1 MAEVQQRLMEMEQ
14 CEVEAIVKRR
24 HTTSDKATLLEKGIE
39 IPNPKHF
46 MWTETKHNYEKHIEW
61 MEN

>member
-1 MAEVQQRLMEMEQ
+1 MAEIQRRLMEMEQ
-14 CEVEAIVKRR
+14 HEVEAIVKRR
-24 HTTSDKATLLEKGIE
+24 HAIRDKATLLEKGIE

-46 MWTETKHNYEKHIEW
+46 MWTQMKHNYEKHIEW